1 MCYNVSTKKISKET
15 EKQFKSKIDPTI
27 ELPSKYYLSG
37 FTQPL
42 VPVISA
48 IQPNIITAY
57 NWGLIPDFCKTDL
70 DAKDMQL
77 KTLNAKSETVFTLP
91 SFKNSIREKR
101 CLVIV
106 DGFYEWRTIGK
117 QKYPYFIQYK
127 DGETFAMGG
136 IFNDWVN
143 RHTGEQTHTFSII
156 TTPANALMSKIHND
170 KLRMP
175 FILPKGLEQNWL
187 NQNLTDNEIIEL
199 MKPIANEE
207 LKAHT
212 ISKLITNKN
221 KNQDAPE
228 VQLAF
233 EYPELEF
240 MDGLDS

>member
-1 MCYNVSTKKISKET
+1 L
-15 EKQFKSKIDPTI
+15 QP
-27 ELPSKYYLSG
+27 EL
-37 FTQPL
+37 
-42 VPVISA
+42 
-48 IQPNIITAY
+48 ITAF
-57 NWGLIPDFCKTDL
+57 NWGLIPDFCKTEI

-91 SFKNSIREKR
+91 SFKNLIREKR
-101 CLVIV
+101 CLIIA

-127 DGETFAMGG
+127 DHEVFAMGG

-143 RHTGEQTHTFSII
+143 RQTGKQTQTFSII
-156 TTPANALMSKIHND
+156 TTPANALMSKINND
-170 KLRMP
+170 KQRMP
-175 FILPKGLEQNWL
+175 FILPKGTEHNWL
-187 NQNLTDNEIIEL
+187 NINLNEHEIADL
-199 MKPIANEE
+199 MKPLSEGE

-221 KNQDAPE
+221 KNPDAAE